1 MKDFHYPLMNFI
13 LSLFIISNFAIAQN
27 VDKIRN
33 LGPESTNNEIIT
45 NVTNQDNKIKIRI
58 TNQ

>member
-1 MKDFHYPLMNFI
+1 MNFI

-27 VDKIRN
+27 VNKIRN